1 MNKVKYYFYSPL
13 IGAIFSTIILF
24 LFSIITIIQSN
35 SDSLVKVISGGL
47 TVLPILF
54 IIIYVVSLLLFLISN
69 NIIKLL
75 RYRYF
80 ISEGF
85 TWFIGF
91 LLGLLIA
98 ILLLLLTKIEILS
111 FKGLSICL
119 SMSFGLMFNMSLFSV
134 LSGKIKSKRL

>member
-1 MNKVKYYFYSPL
+1 MNKVTYYFYSPL

-54 IIIYVVSLLLFLISN
+54 IIIYPISLLLFLTSN

-80 ISEGF
+80 ISEGL

-91 LLGLLIA
+91 VLGLLIA

-111 FKGLSICL
+111 FKGISICL

-134 LSGKIKSKRL
+134 LSGKIKSKQL

>member
-13 IGAIFSTIILF
+13 IGAIFSTMILF
-24 LFSIITIIQSN
+24 LFSVITIIQSN